1 MSKQTVNI
9 FIDDIRPGDLVVDWT
24 SHDRLDVAREV
35 LDYTPRI
42 GDVGWADIHFAGVV
56 TPAFGIWSESADAPG
71 WIFATSV
78 FIHGRRVFDAY
89 QVKNFELAEVVKP

>member
-24 SHDRLDVAREV
+24 SPGRLDVAREV

-42 GDVGWADIHFAGVV
+42 GDVGWADIHFAGDV
-56 TPAFGIWSESADAPG
+56 TPAFGIWSESTAPSG
-71 WIFATSV
+71 RIFATSV
-78 FIHGRRVFDAY
+78 FIHRSRVFDAH